1 MAESN
6 IGQDIQAEVL
16 NAIRKSQAA
25 IVDTIERWASTV
37 QAVTPDMPDL
47 PFADSLNLAEK
58 LPKPQ
63 DLVKNAYDFAE
74 ELLASQRKFAE
85 DVLKATA
92 PLLGAGGKATSAGKG
107 NTTSK

>member
-6 IGQDIQAEVL
+6 IGQDVQAEVL
-16 NAIRKSQAA
+16 NAIRKSQAV

-37 QAVTPDMPDL
+37 QAVRPEMPEL
-47 PFADSLNLAEK
+47 PFADSLNFADK
-58 LPKPQ
+58 LPKP
-63 DLVKNAYDFAE
+63 DELVKNAYDFAE

-92 PLLGAGGKATSAGKG
+92 PLLGARDAGASPNESGSDAK
-107 NTTSK
+107 

>member
-16 NAIRKSQAA
+16 NAIRKSQAV

-37 QAVTPDMPDL
+37 QAVRPEMPEL
-47 PFADSLNLAEK
+47 PFADSLNLADK

-85 DVLKATA
+85 DVLKATS
-92 PLLGAGGKATSAGKG
+92 PLLGTRDAGALPNESGTDAK
-107 NTTSK
+107 

>member
-6 IGQDIQAEVL
+6 IGQDIQSEVL

-37 QAVTPDMPDL
+37 QSVKPDMPEL
-47 PFADSLNLAEK
+47 PFADSLSFADK

-63 DLVKNAYDFAE
+63 DLVKNANDFAE

-92 PLLGAGGKATSAGKG
+92 PLIGAGDTHGSG
-107 NTTSK
+107 SKDDAAK

>member
-37 QAVTPDMPDL
+37 QAVKPDMPEL
-47 PFADSLNLAEK
+47 PFADSLNLADK

-92 PLLGAGGKATSAGKG
+92 PLLGAGGSTPASKDDKAGE
-107 NTTSK
+107 

>member
-6 IGQDIQAEVL
+6 IGQDIQGEVL

-25 IVDTIERWASTV
+25 IVDAIERWASTV
-37 QAVTPDMPDL
+37 QSVKPELPEL
-47 PFADSLNLAEK
+47 PFADSLNLADK
-58 LPKPQ
+58 LPKPE

-85 DVLKATA
+85 DVLKASA
-92 PLLGAGGKATSAGKG
+92 GLLPTGTPASPGKKAGKASE
-107 NTTSK
+107 

>member
-16 NAIRKSQAA
+16 NAIRKSQAV

-37 QAVTPDMPDL
+37 QAVRPELPEL
-47 PFADSLNLAEK
+47 PFADSLNFADK

-74 ELLASQRKFAE
+74 ELLTSQRKFAE

-92 PLLGAGGKATSAGKG
+92 PLLTTGTAPAPAKKSAK
-107 NTTSK
+107 SAE

>member
-16 NAIRKSQAA
+16 NAIRKSQAV

-37 QAVTPDMPDL
+37 QAVRPEMPEL
-47 PFADSLNLAEK
+47 PFADSLNLADK
-58 LPKPQ
+58 LPKPE

-74 ELLASQRKFAE
+74 ELLTSQRKFAE

-92 PLLGAGGKATSAGKG
+92 PLLGARGSASASKSDKAGE
-107 NTTSK
+107 

>member
-16 NAIRKSQAA
+16 NAIRKSQAM
-25 IVDTIERWASTV
+25 IVDTIERWASTA
-37 QAVTPDMPDL
+37 QAVKPDMPEL
-47 PFADSLNLAEK
+47 PFADSLNFADK
-58 LPKPQ
+58 LPKP
-63 DLVKNAYDFAE
+63 DELVKNAYDFAE

-92 PLLGAGGKATSAGKG
+92 PLIGGRTASASDSGKD
-107 NTTSK
+107 SK

>member
-6 IGQDIQAEVL
+6 IGQDVQAEVL
-16 NAIRKSQAA
+16 NAIRKSQAV
-25 IVDTIERWASTV
+25 IVDSIERWASTV
-37 QAVTPDMPDL
+37 QAVRPEMPEL
-47 PFADSLNLAEK
+47 PFADSLNLADK
-58 LPKPQ
+58 LPRPQ

-92 PLLGAGGKATSAGKG
+92 PLLGGTSPVAPAKKSGKAAE
-107 NTTSK
+107 

>member
-37 QAVTPDMPDL
+37 QAVKPDMPEL
-47 PFADSLNLAEK
+47 PFADSLNFADK

-92 PLLGAGGKATSAGKG
+92 PLIGAGDTTESGSKDKAAK
-107 NTTSK
+107 

>member
-6 IGQDIQAEVL
+6 IGQDIQSEVL

-37 QAVTPDMPDL
+37 QSVKPDMPEL
-47 PFADSLNLAEK
+47 PFADSLNFADK

-63 DLVKNAYDFAE
+63 DLVKNANDFAE

-92 PLLGAGGKATSAGKG
+92 PLLPSGAAKDGSADA
-107 NTTSK
+107 S

>member
-37 QAVTPDMPDL
+37 QAVKPDMPDL
-47 PFADSLNLAEK
+47 PFADSLNFADK

-92 PLLGAGGKATSAGKG
+92 PLIGAGDTAESASKG
-107 NTTSK
+107 DAAK

>member
-37 QAVTPDMPDL
+37 QAVKPDMPDL
-47 PFADSLNLAEK
+47 PFADSLNFTDK

-92 PLLGAGGKATSAGKG
+92 PLIGAGDTAESPSKG
-107 NTTSK
+107 GDAAK

>member
-16 NAIRKSQAA
+16 NAIRKSQAV

-37 QAVTPDMPDL
+37 QAVRPEMPEL
-47 PFADSLNLAEK
+47 PFADSLNLTDK
-58 LPKPQ
+58 LPKPEE
-63 DLVKNAYDFAE
+63 LVKNAYDFAE
-74 ELLASQRKFAE
+74 ELLTSQRKFAE

-92 PLLGAGGKATSAGKG
+92 PLLGARGSASASTSDKAGE
-107 NTTSK
+107 